1 MPMFKKS
8 LIILLVLALATL
20 CGTMYGY
27 YTQQETIV
35 LDEGTSAKAET
46 PRTIIV
52 YVTGEVKKPGLV
64 SLTEGQR
71 VADAVNAVGG
81 VIETA
86 DIDRVNMAALLEDG
100 MQIRVPERIAG
111 SAEGAKAP
119 IAGKNAERQINL
131 NTASEKELQELPGIG
146 PAMSARIIEYRE
158 TNGPFQKI
166 EDIKKVRGIGNA
178 KFEKLKDQV
187 TIWRWGSINSS
198 FS

>member
-8 LIILLVLALATL
+8 LMILFVLALAVLGGTL
-20 CGTMYGY
+20 YGY
-27 YTQQETIV
+27 YLERDAV
-35 LDEGTSAKAET
+35 ALDEGTLAKAET
-46 PRTIIV
+46 PRSITV

-64 SLTEGQR
+64 TLTEGQR

-86 DIDRVNMAALLEDG
+86 DIDHVNMAAFLEDG
-100 MQIRVPERIAG
+100 MQVRVPERIGRDADHPQN
-111 SAEGAKAP
+111 AP
-119 IAGKNAERQINL
+119 IGKNKEGQINL

-158 TNGPFQKI
+158 TNGAFQNI

-178 KFEKLKDQV
+178 KFEKLKDKV
-187 TIWRWGSINSS
+187 TI
-198 FS
+198 

>member
-8 LIILLVLALATL
+8 LMILFVLALAVLGGTL
-20 CGTMYGY
+20 YGY
-27 YTQQETIV
+27 YLERDAV
-35 LDEGTSAKAET
+35 ALDEGTLTKAET
-46 PRTIIV
+46 PRSITV

-64 SLTEGQR
+64 TLTEGQR

-86 DIDRVNMAALLEDG
+86 DIDRVNMAAFLEDG
-100 MQIRVPERIAG
+100 MQVRVPERIGRDA
-111 SAEGAKAP
+111 AHPQNAP
-119 IAGKNAERQINL
+119 IGKNKEGQINL

-158 TNGPFQKI
+158 TNGAFQNI

-178 KFEKLKDQV
+178 KFEKLKDKV
-187 TIWRWGSINSS
+187 TI
-198 FS
+198 

>member
-8 LIILLVLALATL
+8 LLILLVLALSAIG
-20 CGTMYGY
+20 GTMYGY
-27 YTQQETIV
+27 YTEQSTIS
-35 LDEGTSAKAET
+35 LDAGTNDLAET
-46 PRTIIV
+46 KRVITV

-64 SLTEGQR
+64 TLTEGQR

-86 DIDRVNMAALLEDG
+86 DVDRINMAAFLEDG
-100 MQIRVPERIAG
+100 MQVRVPERVGGFSEG
-111 SAEGAKAP
+111 SKPAVS
-119 IAGKNAERQINL
+119 GKNAEGLINL

-158 TNGPFQKI
+158 ANGDFQNI

-178 KFEKLKDQV
+178 KFEKLKDKV
-187 TIWRWGSINSS
+187 TI
-198 FS
+198 

>member
-64 SLTEGQR
+64 SLTEGQ
-71 VADAVNAVGG
+71 ASSK
-81 VIETA
+81 
-86 DIDRVNMAALLEDG
+86 
-100 MQIRVPERIAG
+100 QRI
-111 SAEGAKAP
+111 S
-119 IAGKNAERQINL
+119 
-131 NTASEKELQELPGIG
+131 TAS
-146 PAMSARIIEYRE
+146 
-158 TNGPFQKI
+158 
-166 EDIKKVRGIGNA
+166 
-178 KFEKLKDQV
+178 
-187 TIWRWGSINSS
+187 IWRH
-198 FS
+198 F

>member
-1 MPMFKKS
+1 
-8 LIILLVLALATL
+8 
-20 CGTMYGY
+20 MYGY

-100 MQIRVPERIAG
+100 MQIRVPERLA
-111 SAEGAKAP
+111 
-119 IAGKNAERQINL
+119 
-131 NTASEKELQELPGIG
+131 
-146 PAMSARIIEYRE
+146 ARIIEYRE

-187 TIWRWGSINSS
+187 TI
-198 FS
+198 

>member
-8 LIILLVLALATL
+8 LMILFVLALAVLGGTL
-20 CGTMYGY
+20 YGY
-27 YTQQETIV
+27 YLEQDAV
-35 LDEGTSAKAET
+35 ALDEGTLAKAET
-46 PRTIIV
+46 PRSITV

-64 SLTEGQR
+64 TLTEGQR

-86 DIDRVNMAALLEDG
+86 DIDRVNMAAFLEDG
-100 MQIRVPERIAG
+100 MQVRVPERIGRDADHPQNV
-111 SAEGAKAP
+111 P
-119 IAGKNAERQINL
+119 IGKNKEGQINL

-158 TNGPFQKI
+158 TNGAFQNI

-178 KFEKLKDQV
+178 KFEKLKDKV
-187 TIWRWGSINSS
+187 TI
-198 FS
+198 

>member
-1 MPMFKKS
+1 MFKKS
-8 LIILLVLALATL
+8 LLVLLVLVAAAL

-27 YTQQETIV
+27 YTQQQETEA
-35 LDEGTSAKAET
+35 LDAGTSVHPET

-86 DIDRVNMAALLEDG
+86 DIDRINMAAFLEDG
-100 MQIRVPERIAG
+100 MQIRVPERLAG
-111 SAEGAKAP
+111 TAEGPRTAA
-119 IAGKNAERQINL
+119 AGKNSEGQINI
-131 NTASEKELQELPGIG
+131 NTASEKELQELPGVG
-146 PAMSARIIEYRE
+146 PATSARIIEYRE

-166 EDIKKVRGIGNA
+166 EDIKKVRGIGDT

-187 TIWRWGSINSS
+187 TI
-198 FS
+198 